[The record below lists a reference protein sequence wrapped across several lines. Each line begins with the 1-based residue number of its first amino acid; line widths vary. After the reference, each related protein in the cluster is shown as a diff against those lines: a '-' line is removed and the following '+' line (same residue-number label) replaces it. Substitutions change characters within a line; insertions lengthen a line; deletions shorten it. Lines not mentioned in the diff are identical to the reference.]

1 MAIAALALWMCTVA
15 VGTYLLATAR
25 RYGNAEAAPSE
36 PVSVSARQPASSA
49 ADAPAPAT
57 PARVK
62 DPFAP
67 PSLQRERSESLPLMR
82 ALVEF
87 AHPALGMIG
96 LGFWFGYV
104 VSRDRLFLA
113 ISLGILLGAIG
124 AGAVLVHRQQP
135 RGQAGGGRRGSRP
148 TRRRGPPVRPAH
160 LLAPGA
166 HRARGGRGPHPADR
180 RADHRTSVDFQ
191 ARPGHRCIFIRA
203 SGDCHANSSQ
213 TIPCRPII
221 STGD

>member
-1 MAIAALALWMCTVA
+1 VAIAALALWMCTVA
-15 VGTYLLATAR
+15 AGTYLLATAR
-25 RYGNAEAAPSE
+25 RYGNAAASE
-36 PVSVSARQPASSA
+36 PVSVSARPPAVAA

-57 PARVK
+57 PTRVK

-124 AGAVLVHRQQP
+124 AGATWFTVNSRAVR
-135 RGQAGGGRRGSRP
+135 RVAAAEAAG
-148 TRRRGPPVRPAH
+148 
-160 LLAPGA
+160 
-166 HRARGGRGPHPADR
+166 
-180 RADHRTSVDFQ
+180 
-191 ARPGHRCIFIRA
+191 RPGVEDPRFAPHTFSPRVLIAHGAGAALTLLIAALITVRV
-203 SGDCHANSSQ
+203 
-213 TIPCRPII
+213 
-221 STGD
+221 

>member
-1 MAIAALALWMCTVA
+1 VAIAALALWMCTVA
-15 VGTYLLATAR
+15 VGAYLLATAR
-25 RYGNAEAAPSE
+25 RYGNTDAPPSE
-36 PVSVSARQPASSA
+36 PVSVPAGQPAASA
-49 ADAPAPAT
+49 ADAAAPAT

-124 AGAVLVHRQQP
+124 AGLSWFTVNSRAVKRVAAAEAADRPGVEDPRFAPHTFSPRVLVAH
-135 RGQAGGGRRGSRP
+135 GAGAAL
-148 TRRRGPPVRPAH
+148 TLLIAALITVR
-160 LLAPGA
+160 
-166 HRARGGRGPHPADR
+166 
-180 RADHRTSVDFQ
+180 V
-191 ARPGHRCIFIRA
+191 
-203 SGDCHANSSQ
+203 
-213 TIPCRPII
+213 
-221 STGD
+221 

>member
-1 MAIAALALWMCTVA
+1 VAIAALALWMCTVA
-15 VGTYLLATAR
+15 AGTYLLATAR
-25 RYGNAEAAPSE
+25 RYGNIEDAPSE
-36 PVSVSARQPASSA
+36 PVSVSSRPPASSA
-49 ADAPAPAT
+49 ADAPAAAT

-124 AGAVLVHRQQP
+124 AGLSWFTVNSRAVKRV
-135 RGQAGGGRRGSRP
+135 AAAEAAGRRGVEDPRFAPHTFSPRVLIAHGAGAAL
-148 TRRRGPPVRPAH
+148 TLLIAALITVR
-160 LLAPGA
+160 
-166 HRARGGRGPHPADR
+166 
-180 RADHRTSVDFQ
+180 V
-191 ARPGHRCIFIRA
+191 
-203 SGDCHANSSQ
+203 
-213 TIPCRPII
+213 
-221 STGD
+221 

>member
-15 VGTYLLATAR
+15 AGTYLLATAR
-25 RYGNAEAAPSE
+25 RYGNADATASE
-36 PVSVSARQPASSA
+36 PVSVPARQPASA
-49 ADAPAPAT
+49 ADAPVPAT

-124 AGAVLVHRQQP
+124 AGV
-135 RGQAGGGRRGSRP
+135 SWF
-148 TRRRGPPVRPAH
+148 T
-160 LLAPGA
+160 
-166 HRARGGRGPHPADR
+166 
-180 RADHRTSVDFQ
+180 
-191 ARPGHRCIFIRA
+191 
-203 SGDCHANSSQ
+203 ANSRAVRRVAAAEAAGQPGVEDPRFAPHTFSPRVLIVHGAGAAL
-213 TIPCRPII
+213 TLLIAALITVRV
-221 STGD
+221 

>member
-1 MAIAALALWMCTVA
+1 VAIAALVLWICTVA
-15 VGTYLLATAR
+15 VGAYLLATAR
-25 RYGNAEAAPSE
+25 RYGTTEAAPSE
-36 PVSVSARQPASSA
+36 PVSVSAGQSSA
-49 ADAPAPAT
+49 SPAGAPAPAT

-124 AGAVLVHRQQP
+124 AGLSWFTVNSRAVKRVAAAEA
-135 RGQAGGGRRGSRP
+135 AG
-148 TRRRGPPVRPAH
+148 
-160 LLAPGA
+160 
-166 HRARGGRGPHPADR
+166 
-180 RADHRTSVDFQ
+180 
-191 ARPGHRCIFIRA
+191 RPGVEDPRFAPHTFSPRVLIA
-203 SGDCHANSSQ
+203 HG
-213 TIPCRPII
+213 
-221 STGD
+221 TGAALTLLIAALITARV